1 MAVKTTL
8 EQLEEV
14 QAAITE
20 VMTSQSLSGS
30 GGNIVRANLKDLVAL
45 REKLEAKYNREQGQG
60 GLTINI
66 GIPRRDY

>member
-20 VMTSQSLSGS
+20 VMTSQSLG
-30 GGNIVRANLKDLVAL
+30 GPRGNIVRANLKDLEA
-45 REKLEAKYNREQGQG
+45 REEKLLARYKREQGEG